1 MKSANI
7 KIITLQS
14 RNKNE
19 KKKKNLEKNQE
30 NDG

>member
-19 KKKKNLEKNQE
+19 KKNLEKNQE